1 MKEKS
6 LICTVNTKNEKN
18 REDTGSL
25 KFQKPSDD
33 NSLVEELE
41 YDLVNKNKEIIEL
54 QKRLEDAQERIH
66 DVIILKGS
74 LEKQVNDMKL
84 KELSLKFVKC
94 NELKND
100 FKKLEHR
107 MQITKEQLDEA
118 RNLIESQKESVIN
131 AENRVKFME
140 KVIEDLENR
149 GLTDYLRRKFPET
162 FIEYK
167 KE

>member
-1 MKEKS
+1 
-6 LICTVNTKNEKN
+6 
-18 REDTGSL
+18 
-25 KFQKPSDD
+25 
-33 NSLVEELE
+33 
-41 YDLVNKNKEIIEL
+41 
-54 QKRLEDAQERIH
+54 
-66 DVIILKGS
+66 
-74 LEKQVNDMKL
+74 MKL
-84 KELSLKFVKC
+84 KELSLKFIKC

-149 GLTDYLRRKFPET
+149 GLKDYLRRRFPET

>member
-1 MKEKS
+1 MKEKYR
-6 LICTVNTKNEKN
+6 IDAVNPKNEKN
-18 REDTGSL
+18 REDIGSL
-25 KFQKPSDD
+25 KSKKPSDD

-41 YDLVNKNKEIIEL
+41 HDLVSKNTEIIEL

-84 KELSLKFVKC
+84 KELSLKFAKC

-118 RNLIESQKESVIN
+118 RNLIKFQEETVIN

>member
-84 KELSLKFVKC
+84 KELSLKFIKC

>member
-66 DVIILKGS
+66 DVILQKES
-74 LEKQVNDMKL
+74 LEKRVNKMEL
-84 KELSLKFVKC
+84 KKLSLKFDKC
-94 NELKND
+94 DELKNN
-100 FKKLEHR
+100 FSKLEHR
-107 MQITKEQLDEA
+107 MQITKEQLDDA
-118 RNLIESQKESVIN
+118 RNKIKFQENFIN
-131 AENRVKFME
+131 LSENRVKFME
-140 KVIEDLENR
+140 KVIDDLENR
-149 GLTDYLRRKFPET
+149 GLKDYLRRRFPET